1 MMDNRQTEIAQ
12 DGANG
17 NDEGGRKALSSHI
30 LPTSATMLGVCMTV
44 IGIVKVVEA
53 GRGNSHIDELFAID
67 GILFMLSA
75 AFSYLSI
82 RSRRQG
88 ARLESI
94 ADTLFMVGIGLM
106 GIIGVVFAFELV

>member
-1 MMDNRQTEIAQ
+1 MGERRET
-12 DGANG
+12 GSG
-17 NDEGGRKALSSHI
+17 SALSSHI

-44 IGIVKVVEA
+44 IGIVKVVEV
-53 GRGNSHIDELFAID
+53 GKGSSHIDEVLAIN

-88 ARLESI
+88 ARLEAI

-106 GIIGVVFAFELV
+106 AVAGVAFAFELV